1 MNLFVINESQYSIK
15 LAITGA
21 MLGTSRDELY
31 QEFGLESVKSRRFNK
46 RLSCLFKIMEQ
57 EGPSYL
63 INLIPKC

>member
-1 MNLFVINESQYSIK
+1 
-15 LAITGA
+15 